1 MKKKEDLRIRK
12 TKANL
17 YRSLLQLMENKTF
30 EEIKVIDICSASMIN
45 RSTFYDHFNDK
56 YELLASLIED
66 LKTELIE
73 HIDVQIEANSIKEY
87 YIELLKLL
95 LEYFEK
101 NLNVYSSIAIVKK
114 NNNSIAFD
122 MMFDASLEAVTKRL
136 KENYINKSDIP
147 IEVIALF
154 YVSGVTKICTEA
166 IKDTKEFSSD
176 KIIKYLEKLLPEI
189 DYLEPK
195 NI

>member
-17 YRSLLQLMENKTF
+17 YRSLLQLMEEKPF
-30 EEIKVIDICSASMIN
+30 EEIKVIDICKTSMIN

-56 YELLASLIED
+56 YELLASLIND
-66 LKTELIE
+66 LKNDLVE
-73 HIDVQIEANSIKEY
+73 HLDVQIKANSVKEY

-95 LEYFEK
+95 LEFFEK
-101 NLNVYSSIAIVKK
+101 NLSVYSSIAIVKK

-136 KENYINKSDIP
+136 KEHYINKSNIP
-147 IEVIALF
+147 IKVISLF

-166 IKDTKEFSSD
+166 IKDSKEFSSD
-176 KIIKYLEKLLPEI
+176 KIISYLEDLLPEI

-195 NI
+195 NV

>member
-17 YRSLLQLMENKTF
+17 YRALFQLMEEKTF
-30 EEIKVIDICSASMIN
+30 EEIKVIDICKTSMIN

-66 LKTELIE
+66 LKNELVE
-73 HIDVQIEANSIKEY
+73 HLDVEIEANSVKEY

-95 LEYFEK
+95 LEYSEK
-101 NLNVYSSIAIVKK
+101 NINTYSSIAIIKN

-136 KENYINKSDIP
+136 KEHYINKSNIP
-147 IEVIALF
+147 IEIIALF

-166 IKDTKEFSSD
+166 IKDTKEFDSK
-176 KIIKYLEKLLPEI
+176 KIISYLEDLLPEVN
-189 DYLEPK
+189 YLEPK

>member
-17 YRSLLQLMENKTF
+17 YRSLLQLMEEKPF
-30 EEIKVIDICSASMIN
+30 EEIKVIDICKSSMIN

-56 YELLASLIED
+56 YKLLYSLIND
-66 LKTELIE
+66 LKNNLLEYL
-73 HIDVQIEANSIKEY
+73 DVIIKVNYVKEY

-95 LEYFEK
+95 LEFFEK
-101 NLNVYSSIAIVKK
+101 NLSVYSSIAIVKK

-136 KENYINKSDIP
+136 KEHYINKSNIP
-147 IEVIALF
+147 IEVISLF

-166 IKDTKEFSSD
+166 IKDSKEFSPD
-176 KIIKYLEKLLPEI
+176 KIISYLEDLLPEI

-195 NI
+195 NV